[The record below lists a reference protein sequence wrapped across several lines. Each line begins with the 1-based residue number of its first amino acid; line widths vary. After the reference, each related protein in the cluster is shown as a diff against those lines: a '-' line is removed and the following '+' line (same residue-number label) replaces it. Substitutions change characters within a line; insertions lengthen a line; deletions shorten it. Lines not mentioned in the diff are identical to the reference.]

1 MKSYILIIQLSFI
14 ISVSLSGQT
23 EDIVKTA
30 GITSQLHQANIGK
43 IIFTSKSIPLT
54 ELKEIDFLKTYEL
67 TNKSDL
73 FINVFLGNSITN
85 YMHFIAPD
93 LNVEELAKSGNY
105 QFTLFVDNHLI
116 YESNLWPGA
125 PYRETKDTATTL
137 NVPLINNKN
146 EGWYLWS
153 QYFWMRFM
161 NNGGDSV
168 LTEGRHLLNMEI
180 RPYVNAETGVK

>member
-14 ISVSLSGQT
+14 ISVSLLGQT

-43 IIFTSKSIPLT
+43 IIFTSKPIPLT

-67 TNKSDL
+67 TNKSDC

-85 YMHFIAPD
+85 YMQCIAPD
-93 LNVEELAKSGNY
+93 LNVQELAKSGNY

-116 YESNLWPGA
+116 KE
-125 PYRETKDTATTL
+125 
-137 NVPLINNKN
+137 
-146 EGWYLWS
+146 
-153 QYFWMRFM
+153 
-161 NNGGDSV
+161 
-168 LTEGRHLLNMEI
+168 
-180 RPYVNAETGVK
+180 